1 MFEEFFERC
10 EMQNA
15 EKITEEQSENI
26 KAALREKL
34 AADNSPSTQSN
45 EEKEKNIMKT
55 KPIRTIIIAAAIATV
70 GLAGVVGATSA
81 LLTREEIAADL
92 ATKNSPSDE
101 YYDKISEAEEYAGR
115 EIHAT
120 PWYDVMDVE
129 EFAIREM
136 EPADYKGWEE
146 GFTGIILEHV
156 DEDGGGIAQLITSD
170 GHGGYLYNGKLIEDE
185 KLLEAIAEGTEKYG
199 DTFIIM
205 Y

>member
-10 EMQNA
+10 EIQNA

-34 AADNSPSTQSN
+34 AADNSPSTRSN

-55 KPIRTIIIAAAIATV
+55 KAMRTFIIAAAVAAIGAV
-70 GLAGVVGATSA
+70 GVSAAGV

-92 ATKNSPSDE
+92 ATKNSASQE
-101 YYDKISEAEEYAGR
+101 YVDKISEAEKIAGR
-115 EIHAT
+115 ELHST
-120 PWYDVMDVE
+120 PWYSVMNVT
-129 EFAIREM
+129 EFAVRAM
-136 EPADYKGWEE
+136 DPADYKGWED
-146 GFTGIILEHV
+146 GFTGIIFEHV
-156 DEDGGGIAQLITSD
+156 DEDGGGLQQLITSD
-170 GHGGYLYNGKLIEDE
+170 GNGGYLYMDELITDE
-185 KLLEAIAEGTEKYG
+185 KLLAAIAEGTEKYG